1 MFVACNND
9 VLFGFK
15 KTELPLPGSGGRA
28 MKTNGLPVGDY
39 FFFAYCN
46 SPFTEGHREVCL
58 ALHDKVQ

>member
-39 FFFAYCN
+39 FF
-46 SPFTEGHREVCL
+46 
-58 ALHDKVQ
+58 LHTATLLLQKAIEKFV